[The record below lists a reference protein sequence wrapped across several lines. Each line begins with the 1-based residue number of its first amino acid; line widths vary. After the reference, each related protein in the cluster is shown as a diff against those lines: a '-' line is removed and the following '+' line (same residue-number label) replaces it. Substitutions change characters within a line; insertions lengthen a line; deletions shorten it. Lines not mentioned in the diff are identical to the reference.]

1 MQAPQTRGPRKGPMR
16 PAINFL
22 RSRKDEKITLFQFF
36 REKTT
41 IFQLLFLISL
51 NFFFNKLIMV
61 IIISLQLVWC
71 GPRSLKFV
79 FMRPSKLLTSLM
91 RPVSQFEF
99 ETPVLEY
106 QYDSIWDQ
114 WGFFKSNIWN
124 SISGPRQ
131 GGDQD
136 EPHRGDFLLLLDE
149 TIGSLQSFAH
159 G

>member
-1 MQAPQTRGPRKGPMR
+1 MITLSSTYCTIKVYLDQAPQTRGPRAACGPREGPMR
-16 PAINFL
+16 PTINLL

-36 REKTT
+36 REKTM

-61 IIISLQLVWC
+61 IIIALQWVWC

-99 ETPVLEY
+99 ETPDLDGVLFGLY
-106 QYDSIWDQ
+106 
-114 WGFFKSNIWN
+114 F
-124 SISGPRQ
+124 
-131 GGDQD
+131 
-136 EPHRGDFLLLLDE
+136 
-149 TIGSLQSFAH
+149 
-159 G
+159 